1 MNLNEVFAVHTA
13 EDGSDMFT
21 HPHTDYIC
29 EHLSG
34 SERSVLVELMAQGID
49 FSCLTESQV
58 VSHFLL

>member
-1 MNLNEVFAVHTA
+1 MNEVFAVDTA

-21 HPHTDYIC
+21 HAHTDYIC

-34 SERSVLVELMAQGID
+34 SERSVLVEAMARGID

-58 VSHFLL
+58 VSHFL

>member
-29 EHLSG
+29 EHLSANRG
-34 SERSVLVELMAQGID
+34 RYLSNKWRKVSIFHA
-49 FSCLTESQV
+49 SQKAK
-58 VSHFLL
+58 

>member
-34 SERSVLVELMAQGID
+34 SERSLLV
-49 FSCLTESQV
+49 
-58 VSHFLL
+58 

>member
-34 SERSVLVELMAQGID
+34 SERSVLVEQMARGIY
-49 FSCLTESQV
+49 FSHLTESQV
-58 VSHFLL
+58 VDYFL